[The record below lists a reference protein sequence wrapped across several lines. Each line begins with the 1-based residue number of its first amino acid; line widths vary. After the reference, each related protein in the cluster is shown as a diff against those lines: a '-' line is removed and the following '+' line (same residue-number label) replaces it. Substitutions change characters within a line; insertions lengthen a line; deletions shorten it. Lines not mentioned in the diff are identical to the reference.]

1 MRKQNRTLLVISSI
15 ALAIGGIALLVFA
28 FLPSPRPFIWYWKEG
43 RVYRFDVE
51 NKNGEIVDLPQ
62 KDRIFHAR
70 LSYDTKSLAFT
81 DTEGLKIFSLNN
93 RSSRLLI
100 PREFETR
107 YLGFDI
113 KTPIDYLPLEW
124 SPDGKWI
131 VSHYSAEES
140 DSIIIVSSDK
150 GKPPN
155 PFESDLMLDC
165 ATGYSWS
172 PDSQFFIIGRYGFGG
187 FCYAAGGIVVV
198 PILNPK
204 NSHRIYFK
212 DVRLGEKDPT
222 RSVDFE
228 GGITSLALTPHTKQ
242 IAFAQIPSALDDN
255 FISQIGVID
264 QDGKNLRFIYD
275 SDSKHAIE
283 SLIWSSNGKK
293 LYFSKLNQTREVVG
307 IFSLEISS
315 GKTFEIYSSRIA
327 LSLSSLSPDD
337 KWLSFSMSGNLWL
350 LNLTNN
356 ETIQLPT
363 TPSTF
368 TPKEDR
374 IAEIYPSG
382 FAGWEMT
389 TR

>member
-1 MRKQNRTLLVISSI
+1 
-15 ALAIGGIALLVFA
+15 
-28 FLPSPRPFIWYWKEG
+28 
-43 RVYRFDVE
+43 
-51 NKNGEIVDLPQ
+51 
-62 KDRIFHAR
+62 
-70 LSYDTKSLAFT
+70 
-81 DTEGLKIFSLNN
+81 
-93 RSSRLLI
+93 
-100 PREFETR
+100 
-107 YLGFDI
+107 
-113 KTPIDYLPLEW
+113 
-124 SPDGKWI
+124 
-131 VSHYSAEES
+131 
-140 DSIIIVSSDK
+140 
-150 GKPPN
+150 
-155 PFESDLMLDC
+155 
-165 ATGYSWS
+165 
-172 PDSQFFIIGRYGFGG
+172 
-187 FCYAAGGIVVV
+187 
-198 PILNPK
+198 
-204 NSHRIYFK
+204 
-212 DVRLGEKDPT
+212 
-222 RSVDFE
+222 
-228 GGITSLALTPHTKQ
+228 
-242 IAFAQIPSALDDN
+242 
-255 FISQIGVID
+255 SQIGVID

-327 LSLSSLSPDD
+327 LSLSSISPDD